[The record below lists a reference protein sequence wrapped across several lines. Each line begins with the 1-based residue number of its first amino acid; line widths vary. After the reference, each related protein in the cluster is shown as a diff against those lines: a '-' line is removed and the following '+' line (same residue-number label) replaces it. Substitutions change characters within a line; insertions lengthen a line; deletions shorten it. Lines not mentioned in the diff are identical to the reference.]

1 MKKLLFIVPMHITFD
16 SFLNPAHNS
25 RVFPKANGK
34 VYNSLSTDLPLGA
47 LSMSAYIKSNLN
59 IEVKLIDFNAEINA
73 LPDFPYENFYECC
86 IDLLTKLYP
95 PEDFDFDCVGVSSL
109 FSPSYNNFLDCGIAS
124 KKIYPKAL
132 IIGGGNIPTNSYEA
146 IYTSRARNAY
156 DALCFGEGE
165 KPLLGLLTS
174 SDINKYLE
182 TSEQW
187 ITKEKLGSDSS
198 QLILK
203 HDFIENLD
211 DIPFFDYDLC
221 DFEKHA
227 SNQVTS
233 SFHSVNNGR
242 GFHIM
247 TSRGCPYLCTFC
259 ASHKTHGRKMR
270 YHSIQR
276 VEEDLKKLINYYDA
290 GTIVFQDDHLMAD
303 KERVYKILEIVRDLG
318 VESLYQN
325 GLTLYALDMPML
337 EAFYGA
343 GVRHLVL
350 PVESGSERVLKVLMK
365 KPLKLRIS
373 ERVAADCRKLG
384 IYTNTNILIG
394 MPGETLSDL
403 DEARQNLRRVPTNW
417 FNIACASP
425 IVGSDMHKLALEKKY
440 ITIENLGSDYRVAS
454 IHTEDFSPNFIQQYQ
469 YRMNLELNF
478 VYNTDIAEGEY
489 KLALKAFDNV
499 IRIRSDHAFAHYF
512 AAFCHRELEETQ
524 KMDIHL
530 IKYLIYSKSAFWS
543 GWTEE
548 FNLAK
553 SKEEFEMIPS
563 GKIPSDLLYER
574 CERHLLDL
582 DTQ

>member
-1 MKKLLFIVPMHITFD
+1 MKKLLFIVPMHIPFE
-16 SFLNPAHNS
+16 SYLNPAHNS
-25 RVFPKANGK
+25 RAFEKKNGK
-34 VYNSLSTDLPLGA
+34 TYNSLSTDLPLGA
-47 LSMSAYIKSNLN
+47 LSMSAYIKKHLS
-59 IEVKLIDFNAEINA
+59 IDVKLIDFNAEINA
-73 LPDFPYENFYECC
+73 LDDFPYENYYDCC
-86 IDLLTKLYP
+86 IDLLTRFFQP
-95 PEDFDFDCVGVSSL
+95 GSNTFDYIGVSSL

-124 KKIYPKAL
+124 KALFPGAL

-146 IYTSRARNAY
+146 IYASRAGNAF

-165 KPLLGLLTS
+165 KPLLGLLMAE
-174 SDINKYLE
+174 DANEYLE
-182 TSEQW
+182 ESEQW
-187 ITKEKLGSDSS
+187 ITRSKLTNRDK
-198 QLILK
+198 QLIVK

-211 DIPFFDYDLC
+211 EIPFFDYDLC

-233 SFHSVNNGR
+233 SFHSVDNRR

-270 YHSIQR
+270 YHSIER
-276 VEEDLKKLINYYDA
+276 VEEDLKILVSQYNA

-303 KERVYKILEIVRDLG
+303 KERVYKILEIVRNLG

-337 EAFYGA
+337 EAFYEA

-350 PVESGSERVLKVLMK
+350 PVESGSERVLKDLMK

-373 ERVAADCRKLG
+373 ERVAEDCRKLG

-403 DEARQNLRRVPTNW
+403 DEGRHNLRRIPTNW

-425 IVGSDMHKLALEKKY
+425 IVGSDMHKLALDKKY
-440 ITIENLGSDYRVAS
+440 ITIENLGADYRVAS
-454 IHTEDFSPNFIQQYQ
+454 ICTEDFTPDFIQEYQ

-478 VYNTDIAEGEY
+478 VYNSDMAAGEY
-489 KLALKAFDNV
+489 LLALKAFDNV
-499 IRIRSDHAFAHYF
+499 IRIRNDHAFAHYF
-512 AAFCHRELEETQ
+512 AALCHRELKDVKRMAE
-524 KMDIHL
+524 HL
-530 IKYLIYSKSAFWS
+530 KSYLQYGGSEFWTRWTAEFDLVTSAEQFALLPA
-543 GWTEE
+543 GQPAT
-548 FNLAK
+548 
-553 SKEEFEMIPS
+553 
-563 GKIPSDLLYER
+563 DLLYQR
-574 CERHLLDL
+574 CERYLAEI

>member
-47 LSMSAYIKSNLN
+47 LSMSAYIKSHLN

-86 IDLLTKLYP
+86 IDLLNKLYP
-95 PEDFDFDCVGVSSL
+95 PEDFDFDYVGVSSL

-132 IIGGGNIPTNSYEA
+132 IIGGGNIPTNSYEE
-146 IYTSRARNAY
+146 IYKSRAKNAY

-165 KPLLGLLTS
+165 KPLLALLTS
-174 SDINKYLE
+174 SDVKNYLK

-187 ITKEKLGSDSS
+187 ITKEKIDSDSS

-211 DIPFFDYDLC
+211 EIPFFDYDLC

-270 YHSIQR
+270 YHSLQR
-276 VEEDLKKLINYYDA
+276 VEEDLKKLVNYYDA

-303 KERVYKILEIVRDLG
+303 KERVYSILEIVRNLG

-337 EAFYGA
+337 EAFYSA

-350 PVESGSERVLKVLMK
+350 PVESGSERVLKDLMK

-403 DEARQNLRRVPTNW
+403 DEGRKNLRNVPTNW

-440 ITIENLGSDYRVAS
+440 ITIENLGADYRVAS
-454 IHTEDFSPNFIQQYQ
+454 IHTEDFSPDFIQQYQ

-478 VYNTDIAEGEY
+478 VYNTDIAEGEF

-499 IRIRSDHAFAHYF
+499 IRIRNDHAFAHYF
-512 AAFCHRELEETQ
+512 AAFCHRELGEIQ

-530 IKYLIYSKSAFWS
+530 SNYLIYSKSDFWTR
-543 GWTEE
+543 WTEE
-548 FNLAK
+548 FNLPK
-553 SKEEFEMIPS
+553 SKQEFEMIPS
-563 GKIPSDLLYER
+563 GKSPSELLYQR
-574 CERHLLDL
+574 CERHLLEL